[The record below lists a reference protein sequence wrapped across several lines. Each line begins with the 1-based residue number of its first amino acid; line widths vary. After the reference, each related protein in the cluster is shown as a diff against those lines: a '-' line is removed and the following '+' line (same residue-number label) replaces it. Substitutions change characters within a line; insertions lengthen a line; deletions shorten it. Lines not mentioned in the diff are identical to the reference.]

1 MDLSKIK
8 SRYSG
13 VQTRLKNIS
22 DYGCLFLALCT
33 IIEEVTGKEA
43 DIIGIIQLSRQ
54 KGWLSADYTVEDS
67 IAILNEYT
75 GKSFKREIFGTLPA
89 VIKDNEFTIEKWYN
103 ERINEK
109 GETVKYTHFK
119 RRFVDTLLSSVTV
132 KDGRIKEYYIYSYC
146 TEQKK

>member
-22 DYGCLFLALCT
+22 DYGCFFLTLCT

-75 GKSFKREIFGTLPA
+75 GKSFKREIFETLPDT
-89 VIKDNEFTIEKWYN
+89 IRDNEFTIEKWFN
-103 ERINEK
+103 SRT
-109 GETVKYTHFK
+109 GYTHFK

-132 KDGRIKEYYIYSYC
+132 KEGRIKEYYIYSYC

>member
-75 GKSFKREIFGTLPA
+75 GKSFKREIFETLPDT
-89 VIKDNEFTIEKWYN
+89 IKDNEFTIEKWFN
-103 ERINEK
+103 PRT
-109 GETVKYTHFK
+109 GYTHFK

-132 KDGRIKEYYIYSYC
+132 KEGRIKEYYIYSYC

>member
-43 DIIGIIQLSRQ
+43 DIIGIFQLSRQ
-54 KGWLSADYTVEDS
+54 KGWLGADYTVEDS

-75 GKSFKREIFGTLPA
+75 GKSFKREIFETLPDT
-89 VIKDNEFTIEKWYN
+89 IRDNEFTIEKWFN
-103 ERINEK
+103 PRT
-109 GETVKYTHFK
+109 GYTHFK

-132 KDGRIKEYYIYSYC
+132 KEGRIKEYYIYSYC

>member
-75 GKSFKREIFGTLPA
+75 GKSFKREIFETLPDT
-89 VIKDNEFTIEKWYN
+89 IRDNEFTIEKWFN
-103 ERINEK
+103 PRT
-109 GETVKYTHFK
+109 GYTHFK

-132 KDGRIKEYYIYSYC
+132 KEGRIKEYYIYSYC

>member
-8 SRYSG
+8 SRYAG

-75 GKSFKREIFGTLPA
+75 GKSFKREIFEFLPDT
-89 VIKDNEFTIEKWYN
+89 IKDNEFTIEKWYN
-103 ERINEK
+103 PRT
-109 GETVKYTHFK
+109 GYTHFK

-132 KDGRIKEYYIYSYC
+132 KEGRIKEYYIYSYC

>member
-75 GKSFKREIFGTLPA
+75 GKSFKREIFETIPDT
-89 VIKDNEFTIEKWYN
+89 IRDNEFTIEKWFN
-103 ERINEK
+103 PRT
-109 GETVKYTHFK
+109 GYTHFK

-132 KDGRIKEYYIYSYC
+132 KEGRIKEYYIYSYC

>member
-75 GKSFKREIFGTLPA
+75 GKSFKREIFETLPDT
-89 VIKDNEFTIEKWYN
+89 IRDNEFTIEKWFYP
-103 ERINEK
+103 RT
-109 GETVKYTHFK
+109 GYTHFK

-132 KDGRIKEYYIYSYC
+132 KEGRIKEYYIYSYC

>member
-43 DIIGIIQLSRQ
+43 DIIGMIQLSRQ

-75 GKSFKREIFGTLPA
+75 GKSFKREIFDFLPDT
-89 VIKDNEFTIEKWYN
+89 IRDNEFTIEKWYN
-103 ERINEK
+103 PRT
-109 GETVKYTHFK
+109 GYTHFK

-132 KDGRIKEYYIYSYC
+132 KEGRIKEYYIYSYC